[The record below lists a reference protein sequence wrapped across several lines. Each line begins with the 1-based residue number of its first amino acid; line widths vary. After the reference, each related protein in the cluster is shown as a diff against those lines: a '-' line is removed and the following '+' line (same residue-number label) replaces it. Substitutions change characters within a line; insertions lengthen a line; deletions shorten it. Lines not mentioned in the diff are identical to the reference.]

1 MEKLGKWSPLQG
13 PQLMTSQ
20 GWKLKRWV
28 LLSRW
33 ETQGRKVRRGQG
45 QPTWESAGGTSGPLE
60 EKGKLYDGYC
70 WLVSN
75 RYRGLTRNPK
85 KTLPSCFI
93 YKVTNLNAYKG
104 KAGNTTGQMA
114 SQGTHERLEEA
125 VL

>member
-33 ETQGRKVRRGQG
+33 ETQGRKVRQGQG

-60 EKGKLYDGYC
+60 EKGKLQEQWVEQKILQKACC
-70 WLVSN
+70 WV
-75 RYRGLTRNPK
+75 
-85 KTLPSCFI
+85 KTESWHLSE
-93 YKVTNLNAYKG
+93 V
-104 KAGNTTGQMA
+104 AGP
-114 SQGTHERLEEA
+114 
-125 VL
+125 